1 MGVINYYA
9 IWCRTFT
16 IPKIKKIDKQKY
28 KKSINFRSIVNMII
42 FFISSFLVSR
52 VIFINNMA
60 PFGIAFLLSI
70 SRHKEYN
77 KYLFIS
83 AVGSIIGYISLVNNI
98 GYISLNMLEIVTIT
112 LLSCVLKNVEDK
124 KIL

>member
-1 MGVINYYA
+1 
-9 IWCRTFT
+9 
-16 IPKIKKIDKQKY
+16 
-28 KKSINFRSIVNMII
+28 MII

-70 SRHKEYN
+70 SRQKEYN

-83 AVGSIIGYISLVNNI
+83 AVGSIIGYISLINNI
-98 GYISLNMLEIVTIT
+98 GYISLNMLEVVTIT
-112 LLSCVLKNVEDK
+112 LLSYVFKNIEDK